1 MAVVSKWMFLMPRSN
16 DLSKTSGTSPG
27 PTTPAD
33 QFISIEEV
41 SHRLHADV
49 AWVREK
55 IRRRSPNPMP
65 VFNLGRHLV
74 FDWAQV
80 VEWVRTTGRGVAHM
94 KHHRTRKMKKAA

>member
-1 MAVVSKWMFLMPRSN
+1 MRASEPNSKPFVDVP
-16 DLSKTSGTSPG
+16 
-27 PTTPAD
+27 
-33 QFISIEEV
+33 IIEEAFTKIRQHPV
-41 SHRLHADV
+41 PRRLHNDV
-49 AWVREK
+49 GWVREK

-94 KHHRTRKMKKAA
+94 KHHRTRKVKKAA